1 MLSGDNG
8 ILQKS
13 TDAKVKTEKAQI
25 IENAQMD
32 ILAKITEKSG
42 ENITEDELVEILTSS
57 NYNTQGKLS
66 SEESVLDRTLT
77 SKDGKYTIP
86 VSEIYNGKFIK
97 QASTTLAKDTLIV
110 NTTASTDAK
119 KSPYVNYP
127 SSKGKILCR
136 VLYNDEL
143 NGVQIVSVNSVTNL
157 KLGVEDE
164 NPNVTGSDNNTKAIN
179 SYNRA
184 ITTLNEKAEEYKDT
198 LGLAN
203 DARCV
208 GSNPSNKN
216 YPDNLTGDDRSN
228 AMDGNA
234 FKSDTNS
241 QNDMNRLYEINAL
254 NDFGETPKGERF
266 WLASR
271 YNGEGVFGENVLRIL
286 ESTYDMAEGTV
297 YSKTYDDYDDW
308 WTFSATSCEYGFCPV
323 FKLNS
328 NVIIKSGERNYG
340 FSI

>member
-8 ILQKS
+8 ILQKA
-13 TDAKVKTEKAQI
+13 TDAKNQTEKAQI
-25 IENAQMD
+25 IENAQTD
-32 ILAKITEKSG
+32 ILAKITDKKG

-57 NYNTQGKLS
+57 NYNTQGRLS
-66 SEESVLDRTLT
+66 SEEAILDRTLT

-110 NTTASTDAK
+110 NTTASIDAK

-216 YPDNLTGDDRSN
+216 YRSN
-228 AMDGNA
+228 AMDGTD
-234 FKSDTNS
+234 FKTDSNS
-241 QNDMNRLYEINAL
+241 QYDMNRLYEIDAL
-254 NDFGETPKGERF
+254 YLGQETPNGEKF

-271 YNGEGVFGENVLRIL
+271 YMDENILQINTSASDNVEGVL
-286 ESTYDMAEGTV
+286 
-297 YSKTYDDYDDW
+297 YSKSWDDEYG
-308 WTFSATSCEYGFCPV
+308 WTMSSYSCEYGFCPV

>member
-8 ILQKS
+8 ILQKATLS
-13 TDAKVKTEKAQI
+13 KEKTERAEI
-25 IENAQMD
+25 IETAQMD
-32 ILAKITEKSG
+32 ILAKITDKKG

-57 NYNTQGKLS
+57 NYNTQGRLS
-66 SEESVLDRTLT
+66 SEEAILDRTLT

-110 NTTASTDAK
+110 NTTASIDAK

-164 NPNVTGSDNNTKAIN
+164 NLNVTGSDNNTKAIN

-228 AMDGNA
+228 AMDGTD
-234 FKSDTNS
+234 FKTDSNS
-241 QNDMNRLYEINAL
+241 QYDMNRLYEIDAL
-254 NDFGETPKGERF
+254 YLGQETPNRERF

-271 YNGEGVFGENVLRIL
+271 YNGTNTMNENILQINTSASDDLEGVL
-286 ESTYDMAEGTV
+286 
-297 YSKTYDDYDDW
+297 YSKSFDDEYG
-308 WTFSATSCEYGFCPV
+308 WTMSSYSCEYGFCPV